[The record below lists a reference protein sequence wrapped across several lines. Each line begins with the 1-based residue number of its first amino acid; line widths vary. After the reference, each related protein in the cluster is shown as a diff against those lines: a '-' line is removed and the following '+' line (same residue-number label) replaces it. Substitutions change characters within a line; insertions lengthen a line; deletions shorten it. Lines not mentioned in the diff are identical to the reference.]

1 MILVAQDPELH
12 RRTPESEA
20 ARARLERRITLDI
33 EVADSTGKA
42 VRGLSQNDFV
52 LLDKGDPKPLTS
64 FQEID
69 GRSVPP
75 PVEAILVL
83 DAMNATFEDVG
94 IMRQGIDAFLHQ
106 DGGRLPLPVSIA
118 LLTDTGIKLNQ
129 PSSNGLELAR
139 DFSKFE
145 TPIPVLESTQGTG
158 GAIDRVQRSL
168 HALQVL
174 STYEASTPGRKLL
187 LWMGP
192 GWPLLAGPKTSTP
205 SAANARRYYSWIVD
219 TTTQLRRAH
228 ITLYSVAP
236 LNLAHNNGQVTF
248 LYQAF
253 LKGVITPAQADS
265 PNLGVQ
271 VLATHSG
278 GLVLNKSG
286 DLPSQIR
293 RCLADGSSFYEVT
306 FDATPG
312 DEVGV
317 YRSIDVTVDRP
328 GATTR
333 TNTAYYAGQTQNT
346 GGSLQTGAS
355 ALSPVMREP
364 TLRTQARLVVLD
376 VTVLDNKG
384 TPITGLSPNDFQLL
398 DDGHPQEVIHLQ
410 EHTGAPGGQSSPV
423 QSSAPGSSFTISNK
437 PPDGSIW
444 NVVAVDLINTPKE
457 DRGRLQEQLQA
468 FAKEIPPGTPV
479 ALVSMTGDVKVL
491 SSFIDGQAGLTRAL
505 QRSLG
510 PADVGGP
517 ANIVERNE
525 IQESIDIVY
534 SDSLQHK
541 ANVDVERQAQR
552 AQMTLD
558 DFASIAKWLNAYPG
572 KKNVFWLS
580 SGFPIEGQAF
590 GVKSYNDLHPA
601 GGGTPGGQKVPMQD
615 KTDKE
620 LETARVAIYP
630 LDVRG
635 VAFWDIARETTAD
648 TGGNSLGI
656 AKEGAP
662 NSEVEDSL
670 KTAQRSEMLEIAHAT
685 GGVARFNNDLS
696 TSLLQAFRQ
705 GESYYTISYTPQDAR
720 WDGTYHWFKLALD
733 KPGVQVVYRQGYYAR
748 DVQAEPPPTT
758 DQFRAALEPHM
769 PSATSVLFTVNVLPN
784 PDSAEVQY
792 AIDPSTVRFT
802 QESDGKLLADL
813 DCAILEFNA
822 KGKVLNKS
830 LIRLSERTGPNQP
843 PQFPATALNAKQTIA
858 LKPGATTLVVGVRD
872 RATGLFGTLQVSI
885 PVH

>member
-1 MILVAQDPELH
+1 MAVGLFVPLILGAQDAELN

-20 ARARLERRITLDI
+20 ARIKLERRITLDI
-33 EVADSTGKA
+33 EVADSTGNA

-52 LLDKGDPKPLTS
+52 LLDKGDPKPLAS

-69 GRSVPP
+69 GRNAQP
-75 PVEAILVL
+75 PVEVILLL
-83 DAMNATFEDVG
+83 DDMNATFEDVG
-94 IMRQGIDAFLHQ
+94 IMRQGIDAFLRQ
-106 DGGRLPLPVSIA
+106 DGGRLPLPVSIV

-139 DFSKFE
+139 DFSKLQ
-145 TPIPVLESTQGTG
+145 TPIRVLDSTQGIG
-158 GAIDRVQRSL
+158 GAIDRMQRSL
-168 HALQVL
+168 HALQML
-174 STYEASTPGRKLL
+174 CTYEASRPGRKLL

-192 GWPLLAGPKTSTP
+192 GWPLLAGAKASAP
-205 SAANARRYYSWIVD
+205 SAENARRYYSSIVD

-236 LNLAHNNGQVTF
+236 LNLAHDNGQFTF
-248 LYQAF
+248 LYQSF
-253 LKGVITPAQADS
+253 LKGVTTPAQADS
-265 PNLGVQ
+265 PNLAVQ
-271 VLATHSG
+271 VLAVHSG

-306 FDATPG
+306 FDAASG

-317 YRSIDVTVDRP
+317 YRSTDVTVDRP
-328 GATTR
+328 GATAR
-333 TNTAYYAGQTQNT
+333 TNTAYYAGQTQTT
-346 GGSLQTGAS
+346 GGSLQTGAN
-355 ALSPVMREP
+355 ALNSVIPEP
-364 TLRTQARLVVLD
+364 TLRTHARLVVLD

-384 TPITGLSPNDFQLL
+384 TPITGLSKNDFQLL
-398 DDGHPQEVIHLQ
+398 DDGHPQKDIDLK
-410 EHTGAPGGQSSPV
+410 EHAGAQGV
-423 QSSAPGSSFTISNK
+423 QSSAVQLPVPGSSFPLSNK

-457 DRGRLQEQLQA
+457 DRARLQEQLQA
-468 FAKEIPPGTPV
+468 FAKQLPAGTPV
-479 ALVSMTGDVKVL
+479 AVVSMADGIKVL
-491 SSFIDGQAGLTRAL
+491 SSFTDGQAGLTRAL

-558 DFASIAKWLNAYPG
+558 DFASIARWLNAYPG

-590 GVKSYNDLHPA
+590 GEKGYGELHPF
-601 GGGTPGGQKVPMQD
+601 GPGTQGGQKLPTQD
-615 KTDKE
+615 ETDRQ

-635 VAFWDIARETTAD
+635 VAFPDVARETTAD

-656 AKEGAP
+656 AGEGPP
-662 NSEVEDSL
+662 NAAIDDNL
-670 KTAQRSEMLEIAHAT
+670 KAGQRSEMLEIAHAT

-696 TSLLQAFRQ
+696 TSLLQAF
-705 GESYYTISYTPQDAR
+705 AR
-720 WDGTYHWFKLALD
+720 G
-733 KPGVQVVYRQGYYAR
+733 R
-748 DVQAEPPPTT
+748 
-758 DQFRAALEPHM
+758 
-769 PSATSVLFTVNVLPN
+769 
-784 PDSAEVQY
+784 
-792 AIDPSTVRFT
+792 
-802 QESDGKLLADL
+802 
-813 DCAILEFNA
+813 
-822 KGKVLNKS
+822 
-830 LIRLSERTGPNQP
+830 
-843 PQFPATALNAKQTIA
+843 
-858 LKPGATTLVVGVRD
+858 ATTPFPTLRKRRGGMEIII
-872 RATGLFGTLQVSI
+872 GLSSPWIGLAFK
-885 PVH
+885 